1 MTDEQ
6 RNIECT
12 KLLTIVHE
20 LDRMIRAEIA
30 RNDQMRAQI
39 AALREQ
45 WQARQNA
52 WKAEFDEEMNKRGYT
67 AYAAIL
73 GGEWYAT
80 ESVLEELD
88 ALFPVEAN
96 NEKTAA

>member
-52 WKAEFDEEMNKRGYT
+52 WMTEFDEEMQKAGRAERSLILAGQR
-67 AYAAIL
+67 YAMAC
-73 GGEWYAT
+73 
-80 ESVLEELD
+80 VLEELD
-88 ALFPVEAN
+88 ALFPPEVI
-96 NEKTAA
+96 NEEKAS